1 MNIDEKS
8 VKKIQRSND
17 VIPLGRTGMNI
28 SVLGLGTWQ
37 WGDRFFWGYGSTH
50 DNSDIQAAFQTSL
63 AAGINFFDTA
73 EVYGLGKSEKFLGG
87 FVKTISLP
95 ERKNLVI
102 GSKFSPLPHRLR
114 KDHLRGALNGS
125 LRRLGMNQI
134 ELYQVHWPYSVRSIE
149 TWAEGLADAIKEGLI
164 RAAGV
169 SNYNP
174 KQLKRAWLVLKER
187 GYFLASN
194 QVEYNL
200 LNRKVEK
207 TGLLTLCQE
216 LGVTLIAY
224 SPLAQGLLTGKY
236 TPENQPKGFRGGS
249 HNKALLEK
257 IQPMIMMM
265 GEMGEE
271 HGGKTPAQVALNW
284 TICKGAV
291 AIPGAKNQQ
300 QALENAGAL
309 GWRLAPEEVAA
320 LDRASDEAL
329 A

>member
-1 MNIDEKS
+1 MSIDEMP
-8 VKKIQRSND
+8 VKEIQRSND
-17 VIPLGRTGMNI
+17 VVPLGRTGMNI

-50 DNSDIQAAFQTSL
+50 DHSDIQAAFQTSL

-73 EVYGLGKSEKFLGG
+73 EVYSLGKSEKFLGR

-95 ERKNLVI
+95 ERKSLVI

-114 KDHLRGALNGS
+114 KDQMRRALNGS

-134 ELYQVHWPYSVRSIE
+134 ELYQIHWPYSARSIK
-149 TWAEGLADAIKEGLI
+149 TWVEGLADAMEAGLI

-187 GYFLASN
+187 GYSLASN

-200 LNRKVEK
+200 LNRRIEK
-207 TGLLTLCQE
+207 TGLLALCQE
-216 LGVTLIAY
+216 LEVTLIAY

-236 TPENQPKGFRGGS
+236 TPEHKPSGFRSGS
-249 HNKALLEK
+249 HNQALMEK
-257 IQPMIMMM
+257 IQPLIGKMREI
-265 GEMGEE
+265 GEG

-291 AIPGAKNQQ
+291 AIPGAKNQR

-320 LDRASDEAL
+320 LDRASDEVGA
-329 A
+329 

>member
-1 MNIDEKS
+1 VEE
-8 VKKIQRSND
+8 IQRSND
-17 VIPLGRTGMNI
+17 VLPLGRTGMNI

-37 WGDRFFWGYGSTH
+37 WGDRFFWKYGSTH

-87 FVKTISLP
+87 FVKTIPLP
-95 ERKNLVI
+95 ERKGLVI

-114 KDHLRGALNGS
+114 KDQMRRALDGS

-134 ELYQVHWPYSVRSIE
+134 ELYQIHWPYSARSIE
-149 TWAEGLADAIKEGLI
+149 TWAEGLADAMKEGLI

-169 SNYNP
+169 SNYNS
-174 KQLKRAWLVLKER
+174 KQLQRAWLVLKER
-187 GYFLASN
+187 GYTLASN

-200 LNRKVEK
+200 LNRGVEK
-207 TGLLTLCQE
+207 TGLLALCQE

-224 SPLAQGLLTGKY
+224 SPLAQGVLTGKY
-236 TPENQPKGFRGGS
+236 TPEHRPAGFRSGVYS
-249 HNKALLEK
+249 KNLLEK
-257 IQPMIMMM
+257 MQPLVLMMREI
-265 GEMGEE
+265 GEG

-291 AIPGAKNQQ
+291 AIPGAKNQH

-309 GWRLAPEEVAA
+309 GWRLAPEEVRA